1 MNFEQVSFAVENHW
15 VCSTLDL
22 SESFNKSNMAVWTR
36 RIYSG
41 NGNGAT
47 KPTGCGGYTTVFP
60 ARDDLKI
67 FDGCADDLLAELSK

>member
-1 MNFEQVSFAVENHW
+1 MNLAEVLFAVEDHW

-22 SESFNKSNMAVWTR
+22 SEAISELNTKVWTK

-41 NGNGAT
+41 NG
-47 KPTGCGGYTTVFP
+47 CGGCTNSFS

-67 FDGCADDLLAELSK
+67 FDGCADDLLVEQSK